1 MNIVNVF
8 KPLAIFVKCS
18 ISDDLQGSEY
28 GLGKSLLKVKRE
40 ANFWFKINNKD
51 TRAMAADVFLL
62 FYYVFLLTS
71 SSRLLAVNNVGFHS

>member
-8 KPLAIFVKCS
+8 KPLTIFVKCS

-28 GLGKSLLKVKRE
+28 GLGKSLLKVKRG

-51 TRAMAADVFLL
+51 TSNGCRRFSTFLL
-62 FYYVFLLTS
+62 RFLLTS
-71 SSRLLAVNNVGFHS
+71 SSRLLAVNNFGFHS